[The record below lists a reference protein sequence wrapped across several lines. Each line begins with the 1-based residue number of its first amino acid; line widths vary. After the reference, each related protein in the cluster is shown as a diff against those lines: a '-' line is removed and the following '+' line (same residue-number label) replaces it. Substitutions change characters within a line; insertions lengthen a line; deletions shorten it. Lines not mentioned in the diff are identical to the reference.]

1 MEFMVHEE
9 YGEALVDR
17 TNGYDI
23 SFEYPTPIFSHNAVY
38 IDEFRKN
45 YVEEG
50 DIVYND
56 TYGYGKVINIM
67 PTFSMRYV
75 VDFFNIGKTYYCSVI
90 KANYKEYAV
99 KLSRKH
105 VAPFK
110 ERERILLDEGGATI
124 EKIHESFQE
133 RIYSIRTPDE
143 RRISFN
149 EHLMFF
155 LCRRLIETDKFSL
168 DGEIL

>member
-23 SFEYPTPIFSHNAVY
+23 SFEYPAPMLSRNI
-38 IDEFRKN
+38 IPLDEFRKN
-45 YVEEG
+45 YVEEE
-50 DIVYND
+50 DIVYSD
-56 TYGYGKVINIM
+56 IYGYGKVINIL
-67 PTFSMRYV
+67 PTFSLRYL
-75 VDFFNIGKTYYCSVI
+75 VDFFDRGNTVYCSVI
-90 KANYKEYAV
+90 KAKQKKYAV

-110 ERERILLDEGGATI
+110 GRERILLDEGGATI
-124 EKIHESFQE
+124 EKIYESFQE
-133 RIYSIRTPDE
+133 RIYSLRMPDE
-143 RRISFN
+143 RRINFN
-149 EHLMFF
+149 EHFMFF
-155 LCRRLIETDKFSL
+155 RCRKLIETDKFSL